1 MIEILITLTS
11 PLPLTYNFVM
21 IGLFKT
27 KSSPS
32 SDEMPPTSI
41 AQPTEIEKQ
50 DANTN
55 ETSDIPG
62 LLYKVFC
69 L

>member
-1 MIEILITLTS
+1 
-11 PLPLTYNFVM
+11 M